1 MNVGKIGR
9 VRINTFMFVECMICL
24 VRILDETV
32 SDIYN
37 VDVGLLATVNN
48 AFAEEESTVIIFMTS
63 PWSSRNMSST
73 RSTRRLPIDI

>member
-1 MNVGKIGR
+1 
-9 VRINTFMFVECMICL
+9 MFVECMICL

-48 AFAEEESTVIIFMTS
+48 AFAEEEKHGF
-63 PWSSRNMSST
+63 RNPLEIVM
-73 RSTRRLPIDI
+73 

>member
-1 MNVGKIGR
+1 
-9 VRINTFMFVECMICL
+9 MICL

-48 AFAEEESTVIIFMTS
+48 VFAKEESTVIMIS
-63 PWSSRNMSST
+63 
-73 RSTRRLPIDI
+73 DITMEFEEYE